1 MKLIFFVSIGTSY
14 AFISVNQPNGENY
27 VYLTLY
33 RT

>member
-1 MKLIFFVSIGTSY
+1 MQLSFLIIIGTSY
-14 AFISVNQPNGENY
+14 AFMSVNQPNGENY